1 MAAYIIGRI
10 DVTDLNRYMEYASQT
25 VALAESYGGKFLV
38 KGGTM
43 TQVEGAGPE
52 RHVVIEFPDRA
63 MAEKWYNSDDC
74 KKILGIALESANR
87 DIVIVDGA

>member
-10 DVTDLNRYMEYASQT
+10 DVTDLDRYMEYASQT

-38 KGGTM
+38 KGGAM

-63 MAEKWYNSDDC
+63 MAEKWYNSDDY

>member
-38 KGGTM
+38 KGGAM

-63 MAEKWYNSDDC
+63 MAEKWYNSDDY

>member
-10 DVTDLNRYMEYASQT
+10 TVTDPDLYKTYASQT
-25 VALAESYGGKFLV
+25 VAMAESYGGKFLV
-38 KGGTM
+38 KGGPM
-43 TQVEGAGPE
+43 TQMEGEGPD

-63 MAEKWYNSDDC
+63 AAEKWYNSDDY
-74 KKILGIALESANR
+74 KKILGIALESSNR

>member
-63 MAEKWYNSDDC
+63 MAEKWYNSDDY